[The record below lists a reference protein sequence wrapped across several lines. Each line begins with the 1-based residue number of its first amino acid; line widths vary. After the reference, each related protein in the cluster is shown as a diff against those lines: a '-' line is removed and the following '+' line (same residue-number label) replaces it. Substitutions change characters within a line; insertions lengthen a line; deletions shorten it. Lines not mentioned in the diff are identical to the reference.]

1 MQVTDE
7 KIKLYAVR
15 DFGQRLSVV
24 MDFMRQ
30 NWKPMLLYLTYF
42 LLPLSLVQAL
52 SLNGFMGSYMDL
64 VGGITQGAREPS
76 VQNIVSMMLKLLAF
90 LGLYTIG
97 AILMYSVVYGLM
109 RIYERGEGKLTAV
122 TWQQLKPDFLLSLKR
137 TLILMLAGL
146 VVALAMMVV
155 MSLLIALAVI
165 ITPAL
170 IFVVYLLLIAVAI
183 CLGPPLSLITPV
195 YVFEDNQTLMGAI
208 KKGLRLGF
216 GTWLGTV
223 GVMFILYF
231 IINIVTQ
238 FVAMPWAILF
248 FIKAFLGMGIDG
260 IDASWTE
267 NVFFTFGYYLTG
279 VLQCFFSYV
288 ASSALIVGAAYLYGH
303 AAEKLDG
310 ITVESNIRNFENL

>member
-195 YVFEDNQTLMGAI
+195 YVFEDSQTLMGAI

-267 NVFFTFGYYLTG
+267 N
-279 VLQCFFSYV
+279 
-288 ASSALIVGAAYLYGH
+288 ASLAMSP
-303 AAEKLDG
+303 
-310 ITVESNIRNFENL
+310 RRR